1 MMRQCHLNT
10 CPVGIATQDPELRK
24 RFKGK
29 PSSVVNYFFFVAEEV
44 REIMASLGIARFEDL
59 IGRSDLLEQALPEGN
74 PKLEGIDLNRLF
86 YRPDTVAEHIRH
98 TSGQDHKLEIS
109 LDARLLPKLLKSIEA
124 GEAVTLTTDICNV
137 NRTAGT
143 QISAEIVRR
152 YGAEGLPDDT
162 VHLEF
167 HGTAGQSFGAFACR
181 GMTLDLVGEAND
193 YVGKGLS
200 GARIIVRAPADFH
213 GDRRQNMI
221 AGNTTLYGATSGE
234 AYFNGVA
241 GERFAVR
248 LSGAEAVVEGTGD
261 HGCEYMTGGTVV
273 VLGKTGRNF
282 ASGMSGG
289 VAYVFD
295 ENGDFEAH
303 CNTSMV
309 ALERV
314 VSSEEQARMSSSE
327 TWHMGQSD
335 EEILRRL
342 IGNHLKYTGS
352 AQAEELL
359 RNWASSRAR
368 FVKVIPLQYREVL
381 QARAK

>member
-1 MMRQCHLNT
+1 
-10 CPVGIATQDPELRK
+10 
-24 RFKGK
+24 
-29 PSSVVNYFFFVAEEV
+29 
-44 REIMASLGIARFEDL
+44 
-59 IGRSDLLEQALPEGN
+59 
-74 PKLEGIDLNRLF
+74 
-86 YRPDTVAEHIRH
+86 
-98 TSGQDHKLEIS
+98 
-109 LDARLLPKLLKSIEA
+109 
-124 GEAVTLTTDICNV
+124 
-137 NRTAGT
+137 
-143 QISAEIVRR
+143 
-152 YGAEGLPDDT
+152 
-162 VHLEF
+162 
-167 HGTAGQSFGAFACR
+167 
-181 GMTLDLVGEAND
+181 
-193 YVGKGLS
+193 
-200 GARIIVRAPADFH
+200 
-213 GDRRQNMI
+213 MI

-352 AQAEELL
+352 ALAEELL